1 MTELPNSV
9 KVSSI
14 DKSFTK
20 YKNNLLS
27 SNENSRNQKN
37 EIEHH
42 KELFFEYLLFHTY
55 LFYKKHNYLQEF
67 GNKKYES
74 IPLDYKNIDSN
85 LRLTEANLLE
95 NYSDYYIERWEK
107 KFFISA
113 PMFNFCL
120 DFIQNKFFDIPQ
132 SFESKID
139 ELTHQLPDNN
149 AKKELNDITKETMRR
164 IEASKGF
171 NKLVKLSDNNI
182 KRFHTL
188 IQISIAQFYN
198 KLPTDNPVYDR
209 VLKNALNVVEP
220 GIASGYNKQVAK
232 AVESAKKEF
241 NVKFSYEPFNA
252 SDNVYPLYSIDLIPK
267 EYETNTE
274 RRIEKILEVLET
286 IKIREF
292 KKEGW
297 RPFTSKTLVLFLRN
311 SALVLGGYVFIF
323 ELKTALK
330 KFLNR
335 GTNNIPL
342 DKLVSRYAYSA
353 EGQALDILDYQETN
367 LFSGEQIEF
376 DNYEIKF
383 NEFIFPIFNS
393 TNISTKDILRYSV
406 LLKEQLNT
414 TKPESNQLNID
425 EEIEFFSIEL
435 NEMVIQENSAIINLH
450 KKFRSFVNRLDEPVY
465 LEGGIEIILD
475 LYFNFCK
482 SIEN

>member
-1 MTELPNSV
+1 MTELPNSI

-27 SNENSRNQKN
+27 SNENTRSQKN

-85 LRLTEANLLE
+85 LRLTEANVLD
-95 NYSDYYIERWEK
+95 NYSGYFIERWEK
-107 KFFISA
+107 KFLISG

-132 SFESKID
+132 SFELKID
-139 ELTHQLPDNN
+139 ELVHKLPERD
-149 AKKELNDITKETMRR
+149 AKKELNNITKETMRR

-171 NKLVKLSDNNI
+171 NKLIKLSDNNI

-188 IQISIAQFYN
+188 IQISMAQFYN

-232 AVESAKKEF
+232 AVEAAKKEF
-241 NVKFSYEPFNA
+241 NVKFFYEPFNV
-252 SDNVYPLYSIDLIPK
+252 SDNIYPLFSIDLNPK

-274 RRIEKILEVLET
+274 RRIEKILEVLQT

-292 KKEGW
+292 KKDPW

-323 ELKTALK
+323 ELKSALRE
-330 KFLNR
+330 FLNR
-335 GTNNIPL
+335 GANNIPIN
-342 DKLVSRYAYSA
+342 KLVSRYAYSA
-353 EGQALDILDYQETN
+353 EGQILDILDYQETN
-367 LFSGEQIEF
+367 LFSGEQIEL

-383 NEFIFPIFNS
+383 NKFIFPIFNS
-393 TNISTKDILRYSV
+393 TNISTKDILRYSA
-406 LLKEQLNT
+406 LLKGQLKATNR
-414 TKPESNQLNID
+414 ESGQLNID
-425 EEIEFFSIEL
+425 EEIEFFSNEL
-435 NEMVIQENSAIINLH
+435 NEKIIEENSAIIDLH
-450 KKFRSFVNRLDEPVY
+450 KKFRNFINRLDEPVH

-475 LYFNFCK
+475 LYFDFCK
-482 SIEN
+482 SIKN